1 LVTLTDDYAMTVHG
15 RSAATLNRKGV
26 RMSGWDGYPA
36 VVTASDVSDGLVVG
50 VARRDG
56 GYWMPLF
63 VSVAAGAVFD
73 DRRQSAIRFAI
84 GEDASS
90 RHTPDDIIQI
100 GAVPPTLTGKE
111 LGYPSNASCSV
122 NVRLTSSISV
132 PSSAR
137 ASSARVP
144 IWPQQ
149 AS

>member
-100 GAVPPTLTGKE
+100 GAVPPKLTGKE
-111 LGYPSNASCSV
+111 LGYRSNASCSV
-122 NVRLTSSISV
+122 NVGLTSILV

>member
-1 LVTLTDDYAMTVHG
+1 
-15 RSAATLNRKGV
+15 
-26 RMSGWDGYPA
+26 MSGWDGYPA

-56 GYWMPLF
+56 GSWMPLF

-111 LGYPSNASCSV
+111 LGYRSNASCSV
-122 NVRLTSSISV
+122 NVGLTSILV